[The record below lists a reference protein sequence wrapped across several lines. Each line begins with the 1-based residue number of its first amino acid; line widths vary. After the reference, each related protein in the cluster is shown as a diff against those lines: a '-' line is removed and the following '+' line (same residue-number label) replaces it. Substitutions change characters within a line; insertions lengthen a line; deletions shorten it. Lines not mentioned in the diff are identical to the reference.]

1 MSIKSWWRCTHC
13 TFLAGCLTEFQLHIE
28 FQYDLLRLMN
38 NVTMLMWLFLFGC
51 TEKKEKSSFVMRAY
65 RRQLTNER
73 RAIVSERLASIESTN
88 VDLVRKLAESSKNTL
103 ELQVN
108 THEQRAQL
116 RHLTNY
122 REQLD
127 SAKAEAAALRE
138 ELRTKKM
145 SEQQGASGR

>member
-1 MSIKSWWRCTHC
+1 
-13 TFLAGCLTEFQLHIE
+13 
-28 FQYDLLRLMN
+28 
-38 NVTMLMWLFLFGC
+38 
-51 TEKKEKSSFVMRAY
+51 MRAY